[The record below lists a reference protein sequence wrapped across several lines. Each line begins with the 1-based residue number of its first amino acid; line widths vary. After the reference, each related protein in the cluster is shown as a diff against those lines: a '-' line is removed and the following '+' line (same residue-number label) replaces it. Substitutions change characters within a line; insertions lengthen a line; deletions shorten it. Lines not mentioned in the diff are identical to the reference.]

1 PLSIGISD
9 NFQSFYEMQWHVNY
23 NRSFNNQHTVTG
35 LVLAQQQALIKP
47 SDPLPFNVRGLA
59 TRLTYA
65 YKGRYV
71 AEFNAG
77 FNGSEQFAKGRRDGF
92 FPSGSFAWNIQHEPF
107 FKDISESIE
116 LFRIRGSYGTVGGDQ
131 LGGRRFLYLD
141 DIQRGEG
148 GYSGTL
154 GRGAR
159 INESFFGNR
168 DIRWEVAKKANV
180 GIELGLFN
188 QLTIIAD
195 FFKERR
201 DNVLIYRGTI
211 PDMIGVPSNSLAP
224 FNIGV
229 IDNQG
234 YELELNYRKVVS
246 TDFSVLGKVN
256 FNYASN
262 QIVFN
267 DEVKLP
273 EDFAYRY
280 RTTGYQIGQ
289 QWGYRALGF
298 FNSQEEIDEYGV
310 TYQGVAPRPGDL
322 KFEDINGDGLLDDR
336 DEMPIGES
344 SLPKYSWGGALNVSF
359 RGFDF
364 SVLFQGAFGVSGQYN
379 PWETNDFRER
389 HMHAWTPE
397 RAASGYDIR
406 YPALSLRSSSNQNN
420 NTFFNE
426 NKSFVRLK
434 NIEIGYSIP
443 SRFLAK
449 LAIKR
454 LRVYANGLNL
464 FTWDNMSQKDWDPEL
479 NSISSFP

>member
-1 PLSIGISD
+1 
-9 NFQSFYEMQWHVNY
+9 
-23 NRSFNNQHTVTG
+23 TVTG

-77 FNGSEQFAKGRRDGF
+77 FNGSEQFAKGRRYGF

-188 QLTIIAD
+188 QLTITAD

-234 YELELNYRKVVS
+234 YELELNYRKV
-246 TDFSVLGKVN
+246 
-256 FNYASN
+256 
-262 QIVFN
+262 
-267 DEVKLP
+267 
-273 EDFAYRY
+273 AYHY
-280 RTTGYQIGQ
+280 RTKVYHIWQ
-289 QWGYRALGF
+289 QWGYRALVF

-322 KFEDINGDGLLDDR
+322 KFEDLNGDGLLDDR

-389 HMHAWTPE
+389 HTHAWTPE

-406 YPALSLRSSSNQNN
+406 YPALSLRSSSNQNS

-479 NSISSFP
+479 NSISSFPVYRLLNFGINASF